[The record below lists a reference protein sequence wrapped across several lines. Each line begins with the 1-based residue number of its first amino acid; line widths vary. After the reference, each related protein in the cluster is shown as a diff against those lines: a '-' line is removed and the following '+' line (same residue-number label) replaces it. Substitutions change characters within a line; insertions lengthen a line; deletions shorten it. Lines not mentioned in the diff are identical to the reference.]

1 MCCHNGQSL
10 LLEIVCLL
18 LKSIKKLKQ
27 ETYSNPSIVFFFL
40 LNALVG
46 SIL

>member
-18 LKSIKKLKQ
+18 LKSIKKI
-27 ETYSNPSIVFFFL
+27 ETRNIFKSINCFFFL